1 MKPTPENIAI
11 LKKLGFTCDGDR
23 LGESMNDWYSL
34 DNGWGFRIDSI
45 RDFKHLVKRLMK
57 FNSENEGVEI

>member
-23 LGESMNDWYSL
+23 LGETMKDWYSL
-34 DNGWGFRIDSI
+34 PMGWGFRLDAI
-45 RDFKHLVKRLMK
+45 RDFKHLVRRIMRAREEMK
-57 FNSENEGVEI
+57 EGL